1 MPEATAWSVEID
13 RELCMGSGMCIV
25 YAPGTFAHDDQTKAV
40 VVDPAGD
47 PIDAI
52 RNAVQA
58 CPTSALHLVSK
69 DAATNDENEGAEAEP
84 LPEAGRRRGI
94 DHQDHRGGAGT

>member
-1 MPEATAWSVEID
+1 MPESGAAPTITVD

-25 YAPGTFAHDDQTKAV
+25 YAPGTFAHDDETKAV

-47 PIDAI
+47 PIESI

-58 CPTSALHLVSK
+58 CPTSAISLTE
-69 DAATNDENEGAEAEP
+69 DEGA
-84 LPEAGRRRGI
+84 
-94 DHQDHRGGAGT
+94 

>member
-1 MPEATAWSVEID
+1 MPEIVVD

-25 YAPGTFAHDDQTKAV
+25 YASGTFAHDEETKAI

-47 PIDAI
+47 PIEAI

-58 CPTSALHLVSK
+58 CPTSALRLV
-69 DAATNDENEGAEAEP
+69 NDDN
-84 LPEAGRRRGI
+84 
-94 DHQDHRGGAGT
+94 GGERP

>member
-1 MPEATAWSVEID
+1 MPEAASTWSIEVD

-25 YAPGTFAHDDQTKAV
+25 YAPATFEHDEHTKAV

-58 CPTSALHLVSK
+58 CPTSALRLLSQDTVT
-69 DAATNDENEGAEAEP
+69 DDDEQDEGA
-84 LPEAGRRRGI
+84 
-94 DHQDHRGGAGT
+94 

>member
-1 MPEATAWSVEID
+1 MPEAGPAWSLEVD
-13 RELCMGSGMCIV
+13 RDLCMGSGMCIV
-25 YAPGTFAHDDQTKAV
+25 YAPATFAHDEHTKAV

-58 CPTSALHLVSK
+58 CPTSALRLVTDVGHGNEK
-69 DAATNDENEGAEAEP
+69 DEGA
-84 LPEAGRRRGI
+84 
-94 DHQDHRGGAGT
+94 

>member
-1 MPEATAWSVEID
+1 MPEAGTTWSIEVD

-25 YAPGTFAHDDQTKAV
+25 YAPATFAHDEQTKAV

-47 PIDAI
+47 PLDGI

-58 CPTSALHLVSK
+58 CPTSALRLVTHEN
-69 DAATNDENEGAEAEP
+69 DGNDENDEK
-84 LPEAGRRRGI
+84 EAG
-94 DHQDHRGGAGT
+94 A

>member
-1 MPEATAWSVEID
+1 MPESNPNIVVD

-40 VVDPAGD
+40 VVDPDGD
-47 PIDAI
+47 PIESI

-58 CPTSALHLVSK
+58 CPTSAIRIV
-69 DAATNDENEGAEAEP
+69 DDTNREDGEGA
-84 LPEAGRRRGI
+84 
-94 DHQDHRGGAGT
+94 

>member
-1 MPEATAWSVEID
+1 MPERIVVD

-25 YAPGTFAHDDQTKAV
+25 YAPGTFAHDDETKAM

-47 PIDAI
+47 PIESI

-58 CPTSALHLVSK
+58 CPTSAISLT
-69 DAATNDENEGAEAEP
+69 DDQGA
-84 LPEAGRRRGI
+84 
-94 DHQDHRGGAGT
+94 

>member
-1 MPEATAWSVEID
+1 MPDTASSGDVAKIVVD

-25 YAPGTFAHDDQTKAV
+25 YAPGTFAHDDETKAI

-47 PIDAI
+47 AIEAI

-58 CPTSALHLVSK
+58 CPTSAIHLEN
-69 DAATNDENEGAEAEP
+69 DAEN
-84 LPEAGRRRGI
+84 
-94 DHQDHRGGAGT
+94 

>member
-1 MPEATAWSVEID
+1 MPDAGRAWSID
-13 RELCMGSGMCIV
+13 VDRDLCMGSGMCIV
-25 YAPGTFAHDDQTKAV
+25 YTPATFAHDDETKAV

-58 CPTSALHLVSK
+58 CPTSAIRLVINE
-69 DAATNDENEGAEAEP
+69 NDDEGA
-84 LPEAGRRRGI
+84 
-94 DHQDHRGGAGT
+94 